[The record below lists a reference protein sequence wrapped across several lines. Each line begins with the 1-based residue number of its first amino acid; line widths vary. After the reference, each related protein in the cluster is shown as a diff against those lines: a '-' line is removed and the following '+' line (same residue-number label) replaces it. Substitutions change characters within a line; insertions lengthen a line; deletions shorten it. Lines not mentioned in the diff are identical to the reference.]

1 MKKLL
6 LHACCA
12 PCALMPYYN
21 LKEKYDITLFFYNP
35 NIHGE
40 EEFIKRKDAL
50 IQFASSENIANIIES
65 EYIGFEAW
73 AKNMPTLKYP
83 MRCSSCYTPRLEES
97 AKRAK
102 ESGFDVFTTSLLYSR
117 YQQHDIIIEQGKKF
131 ADMYGIEF
139 NSTDF
144 RPYWYDGIKLSKE
157 KNLYRQKYCGCGL
170 AEKEVE

>member
-12 PCALMPYYN
+12 PCALMPYQY
-21 LKEKYDITLFFYNP
+21 LKEKYEITLFFYNP

-50 IQFASSENIANIIES
+50 IQFAKSDNIAHIVES
-65 EYIGFEAW
+65 EYLGFNAW
-73 AKNMPTLKYP
+73 VDTMPTLNYP
-83 MRCSSCYTPRLEES
+83 KRCQFCYTPRLEES
-97 AKRAK
+97 AKQAK
-102 ESGFDVFTTSLLYSR
+102 ELGFDAFATSLLYSK
-117 YQQHDIIIEQGKKF
+117 YQQHDVIIEQGRKF
-131 ADMYGIEF
+131 ADMYGLYF
-139 NSTDF
+139 DDTDF